1 MDIPVVQELPP
12 VEVGGPDH
20 YYMLSELLLLLWEED
35 FESSYVKEVPRQ
47 GFNKPS
53 LSVYC

>member
-12 VEVGGPDH
+12 DH
-20 YYMLSELLLLLWEED
+20 HHMLSELLLLLWEED
-35 FESSYVKEVPRQ
+35 FDSSCVKEVPRQ

-53 LSVYC
+53 LNVFC